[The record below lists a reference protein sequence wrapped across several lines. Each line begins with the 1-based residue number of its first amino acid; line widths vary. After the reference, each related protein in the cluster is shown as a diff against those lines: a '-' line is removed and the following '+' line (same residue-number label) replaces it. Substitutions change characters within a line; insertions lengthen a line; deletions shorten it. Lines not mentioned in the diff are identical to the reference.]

1 MGRDYSDTL
10 RALGR
15 FLDEEAAT
23 GIKVVDAGESLV
35 VSWRGRQGAPE
46 ERGYRSFDLDM
57 LRDRARLMRS
67 GLENTPSEGMSENM
81 RALGWVL
88 DQMGADLVSVHEEG
102 SGLRLIALMGGRRA
116 SRTYSAEDLQGL
128 VQQQRQGRGRGR
140 APLAARALG
149 PIPEDD

>member
-1 MGRDYSDTL
+1 MPRDYSDTL

-23 GIKVVDAGESLV
+23 GVKVVDAGDHLS
-35 VSWRGRQGAPE
+35 VSWRGRQGTPE
-46 ERGYRSFDLDM
+46 ERGYRSFELDE

-67 GLENTPSEGMSENM
+67 GLEATPSEGMSEIM
-81 RALGWVL
+81 RALGWIL
-88 DQMGADLVSVHEEG
+88 DQMGADLVSVQEEG
-102 SGLRLIALMGGRRA
+102 TAIRLNAIANGRRV
-116 SRTYSAEDLQGL
+116 SRTYPGEDLLRL
-128 VQQQRQGRGRGR
+128 VQLQRHGRGAGH